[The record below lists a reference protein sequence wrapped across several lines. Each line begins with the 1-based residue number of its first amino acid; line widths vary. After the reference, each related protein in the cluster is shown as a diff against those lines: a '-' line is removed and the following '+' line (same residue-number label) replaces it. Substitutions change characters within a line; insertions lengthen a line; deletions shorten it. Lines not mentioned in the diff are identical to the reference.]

1 MEQRIA
7 NQIMDRADRLAQFSS
22 MRDGL
27 TRTYLSKEHKQA
39 HQQLAQWMHQ
49 AGLSTHQ
56 DSVGNQ
62 WGRKISSTPDA
73 PTLILGSHS
82 DTVSN
87 AGKYD
92 GNLGILLAI
101 SALEQ
106 LKHLDFPFHIDVV
119 AFADE
124 EGTRFSTTLIGS
136 SAVAGIFNPLWL
148 DRRDRDGVAMS
159 EAMSQF
165 GLTPELAGQDALQP
179 DQVLGYLEV
188 HIEQGPL
195 LEAKQ
200 LPVGVVTGI
209 AGAKRFQL
217 SVKGMAGHAGTVPID
232 MRADAFCGV
241 AEMTMAIESYAKQNQ
256 LVATVGKCDVV
267 SSSVNV
273 IPGQVNFTLD
283 IRSLE
288 QSKLER
294 ACDDLL
300 TELAIIAKNRGL
312 EFKHEL
318 FYQAEAVPCSKKLQ
332 QTWGEVVTEVTGKPA
347 EYLPSGAGHDALAM
361 AHLTRVGM
369 LFVRCDKGISH
380 HPAEAVQQGDV
391 AVALE
396 CLIKMLIARGESHK
410 PAKGDNYG

>member
-1 MEQRIA
+1 MEQSIA
-7 NQIMDRADRLAQFSS
+7 NQIMERADQLAQFTS
-22 MRDGL
+22 MQDGL

-39 HQQLAQWMHQ
+39 HQQLAQWMEQ
-49 AGLSTHQ
+49 AGLETHQ

-62 WGRKISSTPDA
+62 WGRKASTNLNA

-106 LKHLDFPFHIDVV
+106 LQHLNFPFHVDVV

-124 EGTRFSTTLIGS
+124 EGTRFNTTLIGS
-136 SAVAGIFNPLWL
+136 SAVAGIFDPQWL
-148 DRRDRDGVAMS
+148 DIRDRDGVTMA
-159 EAMSQF
+159 EAMSLF
-165 GLTPELAGQDALQP
+165 GLTPELAGKDALKP
-179 DQVLGYLEV
+179 DEVLAYLEV
-188 HIEQGPL
+188 HIEQGPI

-209 AGAKRFQL
+209 AGAKRYQL

-232 MRADAFCGV
+232 MRSDAFCGV
-241 AEMTMAIESYAKQNQ
+241 AEMTMAIEAYAKQNN
-256 LVATVGKCDVV
+256 LVATVGKCDVI
-267 SSSVNV
+267 SGSVNV
-273 IPGQVNFTLD
+273 IPGRVDFTLD

-288 QSKLER
+288 QSHLER

-300 TELAIIAKNRGL
+300 TELAVIAQNRGL
-312 EFKHEL
+312 KFEHEL
-318 FYQAEAVPCSKKLQ
+318 FYQAKAVPCNPELQ
-332 QTWGEVVTEVTGKPA
+332 QAWGEVVTEVTAKPA

-361 AHLTRVGM
+361 ANLTQVGM

-380 HPAEAVQQGDV
+380 HPAESIEQDDA

-396 CLIKMLIARGESHK
+396 CLTKMIVAQANIQEKRLGM
-410 PAKGDNYG
+410 